1 MHGQVFI
8 MVTLT
13 FKCFRFLR
21 SLFLRSQTPVATT
34 AETMRNAAVDVKGI
48 AKSNDGDT
56 RVAVGDDRS
65 GGGDVGLDTASEK
78 KNTGLGTRGGVQV
91 AHITC
96 IFENI
101 SHYRYL

>member
-1 MHGQVFI
+1 

-48 AKSNDGDT
+48 AKLNDGDT
-56 RVAVGDDRS
+56 RVAVGDDRF

-78 KNTGLGTRGGVQV
+78 NTGLGTRSGVQV
-91 AHITC
+91 ALAHI
-96 IFENI
+96 ILISENI
-101 SHYRYL
+101 SHYRTV